1 MAALAAAVHPVPA
14 SPPPPARRVVARRA
28 ARTGLAAA
36 AADAVICVFLASM
49 WLICGS
55 LAAMEVGRLAW
66 GEGCPVFVAASK
78 VLLAAMFTFL
88 LVLLFGVV
96 LLMAPAVGPG
106 PGPVPAAA
114 ADIEA
119 AKDQAPARKSLAA
132 CGALRDP
139 VMLAFLSSTPFLL
152 LAVVGALLEGN
163 SPVKATRWERMGSV
177 IFAVGALGLYT
188 VDFFVFCPILTVS
201 MWRSWRMMEQPDL

>member
-28 ARTGLAAA
+28 VRTRLAAA

-66 GEGCPVFVAASK
+66 GEGCPVFVAAPK

-96 LLMAPAVGPG
+96 PLMAPAVGPG
-106 PGPVPAAA
+106 PVPGAAA
-114 ADIEA
+114 DDIEA

-132 CGALRDP
+132 CGALRDA
-139 VMLAFLSSTPFLL
+139 VTLSCLHS
-152 LAVVGALLEGN
+152 
-163 SPVKATRWERMGSV
+163 SPQRRSS
-177 IFAVGALGLYT
+177 
-188 VDFFVFCPILTVS
+188 C
-201 MWRSWRMMEQPDL
+201 WRSSVLFWRELTCQGDSLGEDGFGNLCRGSIGPVHGGFLRFLPHFDGEHVEILEDDGTT

>member
-14 SPPPPARRVVARRA
+14 SPPPARRVVARRA
-28 ARTGLAAA
+28 ARTRLAAA

-78 VLLAAMFTFL
+78 VLLAAVFTFL

-96 LLMAPAVGPG
+96 PLMAPAVG

-114 ADIEA
+114 ADDIEA
-119 AKDQAPARKSLAA
+119 AKDRAPARKSLAA

-163 SPVKATRWERMGSV
+163 SPVKATRWERIGSV